1 MENYELTVANVGYN
15 QIFFLPLILGG
26 GEILGKMF
34 AMD

>member
-26 GEILGKMF
+26 GILGKMF
-34 AMD
+34 AMH